1 MTAPPGAP
9 AQGCEGTVPGPDVD
23 AQKAVDVADDD
34 EQARDDRV
42 ICHLVGRTAW
52 SVGAAGYRP
61 ASLGTEGFIHFSAP
75 GQIVGTANR
84 FYAGRDDLLLVV
96 VDPERLTAP
105 LRWEPPAAVAPAAL
119 VAAALVAASGLA
131 TGELFPHL
139 YGPIDAGAVV
149 AVIPFPP
156 GSGGTF
162 SVPPTL
168 W

>member
-1 MTAPPGAP
+1 M
-9 AQGCEGTVPGPDVD
+9 
-23 AQKAVDVADDD
+23 
-34 EQARDDRV
+34 

-61 ASLGTEGFIHFSAP
+61 TSLGTEGFIHFSTP

-105 LRWEPPAAVAPAAL
+105 LRWEPPAAVAPAAP
-119 VAAALVAASGLA
+119 APAALVAASGLA

>member
-1 MTAPPGAP
+1 M
-9 AQGCEGTVPGPDVD
+9 
-23 AQKAVDVADDD
+23 DVADGD

-42 ICHLVGRTAW
+42 ICHLVGRAAW

-61 ASLGTEGFIHFSAP
+61 ASLGTEGFIHFSTPA
-75 GQIVGTANR
+75 QVVATANR

-96 VDPERLTAP
+96 VDPERLTAS
-105 LRWEPPAAVAPAAL
+105 LRWEPPAAPAPAQPATGGGTTP
-119 VAAALVAASGLA
+119 AAGTAQPPDSTPPSGTVPVTVDEPA

-139 YGPIDAGAVV
+139 YGPIDAGAVA
-149 AVIPFPP
+149 AVVPFPP
-156 GSGGTF
+156 GPDGSF

>member
-1 MTAPPGAP
+1 M
-9 AQGCEGTVPGPDVD
+9 
-23 AQKAVDVADDD
+23 ADDD

-61 ASLGTEGFIHFSAP
+61 ASLGTEGFIHFSTP

-105 LRWEPPAAVAPAAL
+105 LRWEPPAAVAPEAPAPAAP
-119 VAAALVAASGLA
+119 VAASGLA

>member
-1 MTAPPGAP
+1 M
-9 AQGCEGTVPGPDVD
+9 
-23 AQKAVDVADDD
+23 
-34 EQARDDRV
+34 

-61 ASLGTEGFIHFSAP
+61 VSLGTEGFIHFSTP
-75 GQIVGTANR
+75 EQIVGTANR

-96 VDPERLTAP
+96 VDPQRLTAP
-105 LRWEPPAAVAPAAL
+105 LRWEPPAAVVPAAP
-119 VAAALVAASGLA
+119 VATASVPPAAATASGPA

-139 YGPIDAGAVV
+139 YGPIDAGAVA

-156 GSGGTF
+156 GSDGTF